1 MRVPLPVRLLP
12 RVAERAWFT
21 PPRPSVRALERDAA
35 RLETVEQI
43 TVTVDGRERPGF
55 VTGEGPLVILAH
67 GWGGRAA
74 QMLDLATSAARN
86 GYRAVAIDSP
96 GHNTDE
102 QRTSDGFQMAAG
114 LEAVEARFG
123 PPAALVAHSLGAV
136 TALMAFKERPPERV
150 VWLAPV
156 TDLRAPLRLFSG
168 RAKLAP
174 WTARSLYRRARRFIG
189 EEWWP
194 LLTAG
199 ADTDLPES
207 RLLIVHDPA
216 DPDANFATSAAL
228 AERRPDTRLVKA
240 PGLGHNSLLRD
251 PDVIETVERF
261 LDTRS
266 GRSRG
271 HRRDV
276 VTAQTREM
284 WGVALA

>member
-12 RVAERAWFT
+12 PVAERIWFT
-21 PPRPSVRALERDAA
+21 PPRPPVRAVERDAG
-35 RLETVEQI
+35 RLETVGPI
-43 TVTVDGRERPGF
+43 TVIVDGRERPGF
-55 VTGEGPLVILAH
+55 VTGEGPLLILAH

-74 QMLDLATSAARN
+74 QMLDLAASAARN

-123 PPAALVAHSLGAV
+123 PPAAVIAHSLGAL
-136 TALMAFKERPPERV
+136 TAQIAFNERPPETV

-156 TDLRAPLRLFSG
+156 TDLRASLRLFSG

-174 WTARSLYRRARRFIG
+174 WTARFLHRRVRRFIG
-189 EEWWP
+189 ERWWP
-194 LLTAG
+194 VLTA
-199 ADTDLPES
+199 ASETNLPGS

-216 DPDANFATSAAL
+216 DPDADFDTSAAL
-228 AERRPDTRLVKA
+228 AERRPDTRLVEA

-251 PDVIETVERF
+251 PGVIDAVERF
-261 LDTRS
+261 LLEAREAGAGQEDL
-266 GRSRG
+266 GRLVER
-271 HRRDV
+271 
-276 VTAQTREM
+276 
-284 WGVALA
+284 